1 MKESE
6 LKISL
11 IESMIPLLCL
21 ILLLSYNVF
30 VFGDSAMDGSN
41 QFILLLGASVGIFI
55 GIRSGISFKKMIN
68 YVSSNLKS
76 ITGAILILL
85 LVGSL
90 SGTWLISGI
99 IPSLI
104 YYGLQV
110 LNPNVFLPSCLVICA
125 VISLSTGSSWTTSA
139 TVGIAL
145 IGIGKALGIP
155 SGMVAGAV
163 ISGAYFGDKL
173 SPLSDTTNL
182 APAVSNTDLFT
193 HIRYLTIT
201 TVPTI
206 LVALI
211 ILSIL
216 NLFTEVNGS
225 SENESMLNSIKDTF
239 YISPFLFIVPIVV
252 VFMIFKKTPPLIA
265 LFIGTVL
272 GAVFALFFQIDTISQ
287 ISGGNNNISDVYKV
301 ILNSITVETEI
312 ESGNKILNELF
323 SSGGMKG
330 MLNTI
335 WLVICAMV
343 FGGIMEAIGA
353 LKRISNFL
361 LNIGKS
367 TFSLFASTVG
377 SCLTINLSA
386 SDQYLSIVIPGKMF
400 SKAYE
405 DKGLAPENLSRTL
418 EDSGTV
424 TSVLIP
430 WNTCGAYQ
438 SGILGVGVLEYF
450 VYAIF
455 NWLSPFTTL
464 FIAAINF
471 KIKQLNKS
479 V

>member
-1 MKESE
+1 
-6 LKISL
+6 
-11 IESMIPLLCL
+11 MIPLLCL

-99 IPSLI
+99 IPSMI

>member
-1 MKESE
+1 
-6 LKISL
+6 
-11 IESMIPLLCL
+11 MIPLLCL

-99 IPSLI
+99 IPSMI

-182 APAVSNTDLFT
+182 APAVSNIDLFT

-201 TVPTI
+201 TIPTI

>member
-1 MKESE
+1 
-6 LKISL
+6 
-11 IESMIPLLCL
+11 
-21 ILLLSYNVF
+21 
-30 VFGDSAMDGSN
+30 
-41 QFILLLGASVGIFI
+41 
-55 GIRSGISFKKMIN
+55 MIN
-68 YVSSNLKS
+68 
-76 ITGAILILL
+76 
-85 LVGSL
+85 SL
-90 SGTWLISGI
+90 HSVTQQIW
-99 IPSLI
+99 P
-104 YYGLQV
+104 
-110 LNPNVFLPSCLVICA
+110 
-125 VISLSTGSSWTTSA
+125 
-139 TVGIAL
+139 
-145 IGIGKALGIP
+145 
-155 SGMVAGAV
+155 
-163 ISGAYFGDKL
+163 
-173 SPLSDTTNL
+173 
-182 APAVSNTDLFT
+182 PAVSKTDLFT

-206 LVALI
+206 LIALI

-216 NLFTEVNGS
+216 NLFIEVNGS
-225 SENESMLNSIKDTF
+225 SENESMLNSIKNTF
-239 YISPFLFIVPIVV
+239 YISPFLFIVPMVV

-265 LFIGTVL
+265 LFIGTLL

-287 ISGGNNNISDVYKV
+287 ISGGSSNNISDVYKT

-312 ESGNKILNELF
+312 ESGDKILNELF

-450 VYAIF
+450 VYAVF

>member
-99 IPSLI
+99 IPSMI

-125 VISLSTGSSWTTSA
+125 VISLSTGSSCTTSA

-201 TVPTI
+201 TIPTI

>member
-1 MKESE
+1 LKESE

-55 GIRSGISFKKMIN
+55 GIKSGISFKKMIN

-99 IPSLI
+99 IPSMI

>member
-1 MKESE
+1 
-6 LKISL
+6 
-11 IESMIPLLCL
+11 MIPLLCL

-30 VFGDSAMDGSN
+30 VFGESAMDGSN

-55 GIRSGISFKKMIN
+55 GIRSGISFKRMIN

-99 IPSLI
+99 IPSMI

-110 LNPNVFLPSCLVICA
+110 LNPNIFLPSCLVICA

-201 TVPTI
+201 TIPTI

>member
-1 MKESE
+1 
-6 LKISL
+6 
-11 IESMIPLLCL
+11 MIPLLCL

-99 IPSLI
+99 IPSMI

-201 TVPTI
+201 TIPTI

-211 ILSIL
+211 IMSIL

-239 YISPFLFIVPIVV
+239 YISPFLFTVPIVV

-272 GAVFALFFQIDTISQ
+272 GAVFALFFQIDTIGQ

-335 WLVICAMV
+335 WLVICATV

-471 KIKQLNKS
+471 KIKQLNKP

>member
-1 MKESE
+1 
-6 LKISL
+6 
-11 IESMIPLLCL
+11 MIPLLCL

-99 IPSLI
+99 IPSMI

-201 TVPTI
+201 TIPTI

-287 ISGGNNNISDVYKV
+287 ISAGNNNISDVYKV